1 MGALSATAAAAVVAA
16 AAVDENDGKNDQ
28 PNPVVLKQI
37 AKTVVHNIPPRN
49 EIAIRRRSV
58 LRFSIALY
66 VERSGVCRNFVARR
80 RQNSSI
86 RLWRVILQA
95 VIFGLRPSYI
105 RYASLVGE

>member
-1 MGALSATAAAAVVAA
+1 MGALSATAAAAVVTA
-16 AAVDENDGKNDQ
+16 AAVDENDGKDDQ

-66 VERSGVCRNFVARR
+66 VEDREVCGKFVSA
-80 RQNSSI
+80 
-86 RLWRVILQA
+86 
-95 VIFGLRPSYI
+95 
-105 RYASLVGE
+105 